1 MQTRRHPGWKRWRN
15 KWLRRYIAENGFLCH
30 RCKKTRPLEVHHRVS
45 RVVAP
50 ARELDPM
57 NVEAVCVPCHQA
69 ALLET
74 RAQEHGP
81 GHEEWRKFLMQ
92 RFVTTT

>member
-1 MQTRRHPGWKRWRN
+1 MKTRRHPKWKPWRN
-15 KWLRRYIAENGFLCH
+15 AWLRRYVAKYGYTCT
-30 RCKKTRPLEVHHRVS
+30 RCKRTRPLEVHHKIPRTVD
-45 RVVAP
+45 R
-50 ARELDPM
+50 ARELDPT
-57 NVEAVCVPCHQA
+57 NCEAVCRPCHET

-74 RAQEHGP
+74 RAQERGP